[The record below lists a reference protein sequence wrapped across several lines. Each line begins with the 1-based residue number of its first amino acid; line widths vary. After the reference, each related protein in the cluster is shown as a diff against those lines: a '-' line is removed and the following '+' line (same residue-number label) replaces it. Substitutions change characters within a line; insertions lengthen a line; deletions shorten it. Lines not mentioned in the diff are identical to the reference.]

1 MRHNDNPPV
10 YTGQIPPLP
19 LVLVIDDLF
28 GRTLPDG
35 ENPERR
41 DLCGQFLLEEV
52 AGDGQGQTGTQR
64 IKRPE
69 AQAVFC
75 RGQTPAM
82 AAIGDRVDNDLAGTL
97 AVVRQH
103 WHPVGDAAPVSMV
116 LLDLCFYTG
125 VVTAASEAKRGKGM
139 PEGREGDDQ
148 TKNYFGLRVLEALH
162 NHFPDLPVVILSSM
176 PRAGVSQQFSRLGA
190 LGFLPR
196 GDANSPALLRDYLGR
211 HGLIPDA
218 SGTVIGNSKALLL
231 ALRAARRAAAS
242 RKNVLIR
249 GETGTGKE
257 LLAQYL
263 HDQTPDAESKPLI
276 AVDSG
281 ALSPSLYASELFG
294 HRRGAFTGATDD
306 RTGRIVQANGGDL
319 FLDEIGNM
327 PEDVQVGLLRAIEQ
341 KEVTP
346 VGATNSQKSDVRFIT
361 ATNQD
366 IEEKASTGRG
376 FREDLYYRLRE
387 GGVIYLPTLKERK
400 EDIPLLVAKFVR
412 DAETLT
418 PGAMH
423 RTIDPQ
429 ARDVLLGHDWP
440 GNVRE
445 LRNCIFKA
453 VNDHPDVEYLSRV
466 HLYLPTRD
474 HSPSEAR
481 DNLAVRP
488 QVGATSPVNQIEE
501 LARVLDGFDVELLE
515 PAGLSGKFPAIQAA
529 YARLVA
535 RLVLAAVNV
544 TRRPTLEHPE
554 GDILIHP
561 AMKLLSGD
569 KDMTASKAADMIK
582 RLLKL
587 YPDAMQ
593 SILLDKTLAEIH
605 RIAVRLRP
613 VGRGAS
619 SRDRRKAR

>member
-1 MRHNDNPPV
+1 MKNREDNSVESKTVPP
-10 YTGQIPPLP
+10 PR
-19 LVLVIDDLF
+19 VLIIDDLF
-28 GRTLPDG
+28 GRVQADG
-35 ENPERR
+35 RNPERT
-41 DLCGQFLLEEV
+41 DLCGQFLIEDV
-52 AGDGQGQTGTQR
+52 TGDLGNGHRTQK
-64 IKRPE
+64 IKHPV

-75 RGQTPAM
+75 RGQTPPM
-82 AAIGDRVDNDLAGTL
+82 VVVGDIVQNDLDGTVAFVARHWQAG
-97 AVVRQH
+97 
-103 WHPVGDAAPVSMV
+103 GDVPPLSMV

-125 VVTAASEAKRGKGM
+125 RVTPESEKRRGQAM
-139 PEGREGDDQ
+139 PEGRDGDDQ
-148 TKNYFGLRVLEALH
+148 PESYFGLRILGALH
-162 NHFPDLPVVILSSM
+162 DRFPDLPVVILSSM
-176 PRAGVSQQFSRLGA
+176 PREGVSQRFSRLGA

-196 GDANSPALLRDYLGR
+196 GDANSPALLRDYLVR
-211 HGLIPDA
+211 HGLMQDP
-218 SGTVIGNSKALLL
+218 SGTVIGRSKALLL

-257 LLAQYL
+257 LLAWYL
-263 HDQTPDAESKPLI
+263 HDQTPNAEGKPLI
-276 AVDSG
+276 TVDSG
-281 ALSPSLYASELFG
+281 ALSPALYASELFG

-306 RTGRIVQANGGDL
+306 RTGRIVQAGGGDL

-346 VGATNSQKSDVRFIT
+346 VGAASSQKSDVRFIT

-400 EDIPLLVAKFVR
+400 EDIPMLAAKFVR
-412 DAETLT
+412 DAEAIT
-418 PGAMH
+418 PGAMR

-429 ARDVLLGHDWP
+429 TMNALLGYDWP
-440 GNVRE
+440 GNARE

-453 VNDHPDVEYLSRV
+453 VNDHPDVEYLSPV
-466 HLYLPTRD
+466 HLHLPTREC
-474 HSPSEAR
+474 SPAEPKGILS
-481 DNLAVRP
+481 VRP
-488 QVGATSPVNQIEE
+488 QVGVTSLVNQIEE
-501 LARVLDGFDVELLE
+501 LTGVLDRFDVETLG
-515 PAGLSGKFPAIQAA
+515 PAGLAGKLPAVQAA
-529 YARLVA
+529 YAGLVA

-544 TRRPTLEHPE
+544 TRRPTVEHPE

-569 KDMTASKAADMIK
+569 GDLTASKAADLIK

-587 YPDAMQ
+587 DPDAIQ
-593 SILLDKTLAEIH
+593 NLLSNETLAEVL

-613 VGRGAS
+613 AGPGAS